1 MSFLWHK
8 DCRSNYMSKSKIE
21 RLRSTEM
28 KKQSTSLCLTKSGA
42 EKVCLSSKTEK
53 TNWNQCIFCQEE
65 RKEDTHLIQEMKV
78 SKKILQDAQYDQ
90 HLRIRLAC
98 TNDLTASDGRYH
110 RSCLIK
116 FEQIS
121 KHMQDMSDNSTDMI
135 LLWLCQELEQL
146 AEKAKILDLTD
157 VWDKYCKRILHRYT
171 IIFSE
176 SSEYFQRKVSWSS

>member
-1 MSFLWHK
+1 
-8 DCRSNYMSKSKIE
+8 
-21 RLRSTEM
+21 M

-42 EKVCLSSKTEK
+42 ENVCLRSKTEK
-53 TNWNQCIFCQEE
+53 RNWNKCIFCQEE

-116 FEQIS
+116 FE
-121 KHMQDMSDNSTDMI
+121 
-135 LLWLCQELEQL
+135 
-146 AEKAKILDLTD
+146 
-157 VWDKYCKRILHRYT
+157 
-171 IIFSE
+171 
-176 SSEYFQRKVSWSS
+176 

>member
-1 MSFLWHK
+1 
-8 DCRSNYMSKSKIE
+8 
-21 RLRSTEM
+21 
-28 KKQSTSLCLTKSGA
+28 
-42 EKVCLSSKTEK
+42 
-53 TNWNQCIFCQEE
+53 
-65 RKEDTHLIQEMKV
+65 MKV

-116 FEQIS
+116 FERKS

-146 AEKAKILDLTD
+146 AEKAKILDITD
-157 VWDKYCKRILHRYT
+157 VWESVNYIRQLRAKLHNDNFRDATDRLCEIFQMDLPMSFLWHKDCRSNYMSKSKIERLRSAEMKKTKYKLMFDKIRG
-171 IIFSE
+171 
-176 SSEYFQRKVSWSS
+176 RKCVLEKQN